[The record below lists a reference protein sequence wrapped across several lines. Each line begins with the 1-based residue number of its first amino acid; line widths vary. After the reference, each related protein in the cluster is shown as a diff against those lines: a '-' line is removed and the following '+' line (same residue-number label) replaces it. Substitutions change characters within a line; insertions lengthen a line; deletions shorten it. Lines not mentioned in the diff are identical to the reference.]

1 MRITANSVG
10 GFSGVAEH
18 YEVDTA
24 ALRNGEMVEELLRNL
39 DFLAGTPTQGADLT
53 RWEILLDDGKQQ
65 RSIAFTEDGS
75 AESAPLQALIAELR
89 ATQ

>member
-18 YEVDTA
+18 FDVDTA

-39 DFLAGTPTQGADLT
+39 DFLAGPPTEGADLT
-53 RWEILLDDGKQQ
+53 RWNILLDDGRQQ
-65 RSIAFTEDGS
+65 RSIVFTEDGS
-75 AESAPLQALIAELR
+75 AASAPLQALIAELR